1 MPNKMSGYARAIILL
16 ALPVFLWRL
25 DAVFAQQ
32 RLARPAI
39 DELFKKAGLS
49 KVNQGNLAADFA
61 LRDVNGNSLSLTGS
75 RGNLTFVN
83 FWATWCG
90 PCREEMPSMERLYRE
105 MSERGLAMLAI
116 SKRENGAQVANF
128 MRSLRLS
135 FPALLDLDGRVSS
148 AYQVYGLPTTFL
160 IDGGGR
166 IIAKRSGAKDWASRE
181 AMNLFDALLGGGGR
195 SQTGVASFEGLS
207 NAAAPLATALIV
219 KSPAVALHGQP
230 DAESQLIMRLDRG
243 DQLAPVAKASS
254 GAESWYMVKTR
265 AGAVGWIRATEVDE
279 VANKK

>member
-1 MPNKMSGYARAIILL
+1 MPKKMSGYARTIIVIALL
-16 ALPVFLWRL
+16 SVLWRL

-32 RLARPAI
+32 QMARPAI

-90 PCREEMPSMERLYRE
+90 PCRDEMPSMDRLYRE
-105 MSERGLAMLAI
+105 LSERGLAMLAI
-116 SKRENGAQVANF
+116 NKRENGALVANF
-128 MRSLRLS
+128 MRSQGLS

-160 IDGGGR
+160 IDDGGR
-166 IIAKRSGAKDWASRE
+166 IIAKRSGAKEWASRE
-181 AMNLFDALLGGGGR
+181 VMNLFDALLGSRGR
-195 SQTGVASFEGLS
+195 TQTGVAGFEGIGA
-207 NAAAPLATALIV
+207 AAAPLATALIV
-219 KSPAVALHGQP
+219 KSHGVALHGQQ
-230 DAESQLIMRLDRG
+230 DAQSEVIVRLDRG
-243 DQLAPVAKASS
+243 DQLAPIVNASS
-254 GAESWYMVKTR
+254 GAEAWYMVKTQ

-279 VANKK
+279 VAKKK